1 MFSRFN
7 FSSIFKGGG
16 AADPICPYVRTP
28 MVVVHERRWIQAAS
42 GTTAGGLT
50 SGFATHLVLNIAH
63 SSAVVCDVV
72 FGLDI

>member
-7 FSSIFKGGG
+7 FSSISRG

-28 MVVVHERRWIQAAS
+28 MGGVREGRWIQAAS
-42 GTTAGGLT
+42 DTTAGGLT

>member
-1 MFSRFN
+1 
-7 FSSIFKGGG
+7 
-16 AADPICPYVRTP
+16 